1 MIKKWFLALDN
12 LVNRGKYLSVSNS
25 GLDTFKDRNLDAP
38 SYTQMI
44 DDPSIDSVA
53 IADRDRRHAA
63 AVEKLS
69 DAGRVDWPPVYPD
82 PFPGLSGAVP
92 EICAADLTV
101 DVVGGA
107 VAHHGVLLIRGL
119 FDAEQVAVTR
129 AVQDRVKAAS
139 LLGSPDSDARGWY
152 MPFDGKSRREKVLR
166 SRTESRGGNWL
177 ADSPLGLTRV
187 MQILESVGVVGVI
200 NEHFQE
206 RSAISLQKSTLRSVQ
221 PEPSDT
227 GWHQDGSFLDDDVR
241 SMNVWV
247 ALSPCGGMIPASGI
261 ELIPHRFEDILPVD
275 TALGVATISPD
286 IISEIKQRYTSL
298 NPQFAAGDALMFD
311 EHFVHRTS
319 LEPGITD
326 VRYALE
332 CWFFA
337 PSHSVS
343 NYVPF
348 LV

>member
-1 MIKKWFLALDN
+1 MIKKWALALDK
-12 LVNRGKYLSVSNS
+12 LLNRGQYLSVSNR
-25 GLDTFKDRNLDAP
+25 GIDILKDRNPDAP
-38 SYTQMI
+38 SHTQNM
-44 DDPSIDSVA
+44 DDASLDSVA
-53 IADRDRRHAA
+53 IADRNQRYAA
-63 AVEKLS
+63 ALERLS
-69 DAGRVDWPPVYPD
+69 DAGRADWPPVYPD
-82 PFPGLSGAVP
+82 PFPGLTGAVP

-101 DVVGGA
+101 DVLGGA

-119 FDAEQVAVTR
+119 FNAEQVAATR
-129 AVQDRVKAAS
+129 EVQDRVKAAS
-139 LLGSPDSDARGWY
+139 LLGTPDSNERAWY
-152 MPFDGKSRREKVLR
+152 MPFDGKSRLEKALR
-166 SRTESRGGNWL
+166 SRAESRGGNWL
-177 ADSPLGLTRV
+177 ADSPLGLARV
-187 MQILESVGVVGVI
+187 MQILESIGVVGLI

-221 PEPSDT
+221 PEPADT

-247 ALSPCGGMIPASGI
+247 ALSPCGGSFPASGI
-261 ELIPHRFEDILPVD
+261 ELIPRRFEEILPVD
-275 TALGVATISPD
+275 TSLGVASISPGL
-286 IISEIKQRYTSL
+286 ISEIKQRYTSL
-298 NPQFAAGDALMFD
+298 TPQFDAGDALMFD

-319 LEPGITD
+319 LKPGISE

-337 PSHSVS
+337 PSHCVS

>member
-1 MIKKWFLALDN
+1 MFKKWFLVLDK
-12 LVNRGKYLSVSNS
+12 LVNRGKYLSVPN
-25 GLDTFKDRNLDAP
+25 GGIDTYKDRNVDV
-38 SYTQMI
+38 STHTQMM
-44 DDPSIDSVA
+44 DDPSTDSVA

-63 AVEKLS
+63 AVERLS
-69 DAGRVDWPPVYPD
+69 DPGRADWPPIYAD
-82 PFPGLSGAVP
+82 PFPGLIGAVP
-92 EICAADLTV
+92 EIRAADLTV

-119 FDAEQVAVTR
+119 FNAKQVADTR

-139 LLGSPDSDARGWY
+139 LLDRPEGSGWY
-152 MPFDGKSRREKVLR
+152 LPFAGKSRFEQALR
-166 SRTESRGGNWL
+166 GRMESRGGNWL
-177 ADSPLGLTRV
+177 ADSPLGLSQV
-187 MQILESVGVVGVI
+187 IQILESVGVVGVI

-221 PEPSDT
+221 PVPSDT

-261 ELIPHRFEDILPVD
+261 ELIPRRFEEILPVD

-286 IISEIKQRYTSL
+286 VINEIKQRYPSL

-319 LEPGITD
+319 LEADITE

-337 PSHSVS
+337 PSHSTS